1 MPTLP
6 NWTLLQESRTRMA
19 ELLRTTSELGLD
31 PDAAAAGGLAAL
43 QALIALKRAK
53 DAGEGVGRERLIAQ
67 VQQMANR
74 LDPTAHADLLQQIQ
88 SRVLAL
94 QGRNG
99 ATEVAHVTPGEIVLP
114 EALQTPAVLG
124 ALRKAAGASRIPLE
138 QLRVGSPLN
147 SINPRTSQPEFFSLS
162 SKESSSGQR
171 YCELP
176 DGRMVPYTDVGF
188 GYAEVADGGTI
199 TDVGAGVGA
208 GHAVAGMNWPNE
220 SKDGGLAAGGK
231 SGKVTS
237 SASRILRDATDSA
250 KFAPLRPITGTA
262 SVGGSLARAL
272 PVIRSGMML
281 MDYLRTKDELEEA
294 PVCKPLA

>member
-1 MPTLP
+1 
-6 NWTLLQESRTRMA
+6 MA
-19 ELLRTTSELGLD
+19 ELLRTASELGLD
-31 PDAAAAGGLAAL
+31 PDAVAAGGLAAL

-67 VQQMANR
+67 VQEVANR
-74 LDPTAHADLLQQIQ
+74 LDPTVHADLLQQIQ

-99 ATEVAHVTPGEIVLP
+99 DTEVAHVTPGEIVLP
-114 EALQTPAVLG
+114 EALQTPAVLR
-124 ALRKAAGASRIPLE
+124 ALREATSASHIPLE

-188 GYAEVADGGTI
+188 GYGAVADGGT
-199 TDVGAGVGA
+199 TTNAGAGVG
-208 GHAVAGMNWPNE
+208 WPCCCGNE
-220 SKDGGLAAGGK
+220 LAKRIEGRRIG
-231 SGKVTS
+231 
-237 SASRILRDATDSA
+237 SRGQKWESYILRFTDTQGCDRLRKVRAAQTHHWNGKCWRLPGQSTSCDWIGNDADG
-250 KFAPLRPITGTA
+250 L
-262 SVGGSLARAL
+262 LADK
-272 PVIRSGMML
+272 G
-281 MDYLRTKDELEEA
+281 
-294 PVCKPLA
+294 

>member
-6 NWTLLQESRTRMA
+6 NWTLSQESRARMT
-19 ELLRTTSELGLD
+19 ELLKAASELGLD
-31 PDAAAAGGLAAL
+31 PDAVAAGGLAGL
-43 QALIALKRAK
+43 QALMVLKRAK

-67 VQQMANR
+67 VQEVTNR

-88 SRVLAL
+88 GRILAL

-99 ATEVAHVTPGEIVLP
+99 DTEVAHVTPGEIVLP
-114 EALQTPAVLG
+114 GALQTPAVLG
-124 ALRKAAGASRIPLE
+124 ALRQAAMAANIPLE
-138 QLRVGSPLN
+138 QLYVGNPLN

-162 SKESSSGQR
+162 SNEKPGGQR

-188 GYAEVADGGTI
+188 GYAAVADGGTA
-199 TDVGAGVGA
+199 TDAGAGVGV

-262 SVGGSLARAL
+262 SIGGSLARAL
-272 PVIRSGMML
+272 PVVGSGMML

-294 PVCKPLA
+294 PVCKPLT